1 MSSPAVALLDNFFA
15 YFYARRQEFS
25 GRFSFGTDKVNTIG
39 SHTGAIL
46 LALFALLVAWKGRQ
60 RLISPINIAF
70 NQAIAIARAVL
81 VVNSASVLI
90 LWDKHEH
97 AHEPNHNLKAA
108 YLHLLVD
115 ALASLLAIAA
125 CSLANTLT
133 QSGWIQLWARSAP
146 SSSHAVRMDY

>member
-15 YFYARRQEFS
+15 YCYARRQEFS
-25 GRFSFGTDKVNTIG
+25 GRFSFGTDKVNTVG

-90 LWDKHEH
+90 L
-97 AHEPNHNLKAA
+97 
-108 YLHLLVD
+108 
-115 ALASLLAIAA
+115 
-125 CSLANTLT
+125 
-133 QSGWIQLWARSAP
+133 
-146 SSSHAVRMDY
+146 